1 MHGGSVRPSTSPPWS
16 EREQLVFLVA
26 ERCGAWHKSWSL
38 SLRILPPM
46 PGVRPCPVVPV
57 NGVAI
62 AVEVRR
68 APRQMR
74 CRGC

>member
-26 ERCGAWHKSWSL
+26 ERCGAWHKSWSS
-38 SLRILPPM
+38 SLRILLPM
-46 PGVRPCPVVPV
+46 PGARSCPVAPV
-57 NGVAI
+57 HSVVI

-68 APRQMR
+68 TPHRMR
-74 CRGC
+74 